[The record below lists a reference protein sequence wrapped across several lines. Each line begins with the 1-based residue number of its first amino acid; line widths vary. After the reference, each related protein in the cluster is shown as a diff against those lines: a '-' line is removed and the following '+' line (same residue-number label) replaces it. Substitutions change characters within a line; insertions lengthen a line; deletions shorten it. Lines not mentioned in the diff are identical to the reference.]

1 MKTERYTKRF
11 IRFFYKDTTYLHDG
25 RSENDDNRNKDQ
37 QFSVTHH
44 HRKAA
49 IHHHPFHQQKTQ
61 DDASLRGSHLGLRA
75 ICYAVSLRVHYL

>member
-11 IRFFYKDTTYLHDG
+11 IRFFYKDTTYLHDD
-25 RSENDDNRNKDQ
+25 RSENDDNRNKNQ
-37 QFSVTHH
+37 QFFVTCH

-49 IHHHPFHQQKTQ
+49 IRHRPFHQQKTQ
-61 DDASLRGSHLGLRA
+61 DDCPAARRHLGLRA

>member
-11 IRFFYKDTTYLHDG
+11 ICFFYQDTADLHDD
-25 RSENDDNRNKDQ
+25 RSENGNNRNKDQ
-37 QFSVTHH
+37 QFSVTYH

-49 IHHHPFHQQKTQ
+49 IRHSPFHQQKTQ